1 MPHFGM
7 KGRHVDQIAA
17 GRVPNGMVNGDEVV
31 QIWVVGDV
39 TMMEH
44 PSKLRAASV
53 LLHLA
58 FDILETSRRLSPF
71 FWHVAGEPELLA
83 AYRTGKYFDLFAQV

>member
-1 MPHFGM
+1 MLHFGM
-7 KGRHVDQIAA
+7 KWRHVDQITA
-17 GRVPNGMVNGDEVV
+17 GSVPNGMVSGDEVI

-71 FWHVAGEPELLA
+71 FWPVAGEPELLA
-83 AYRTGKYFDLFAQV
+83 AYRFGEYFDLLA